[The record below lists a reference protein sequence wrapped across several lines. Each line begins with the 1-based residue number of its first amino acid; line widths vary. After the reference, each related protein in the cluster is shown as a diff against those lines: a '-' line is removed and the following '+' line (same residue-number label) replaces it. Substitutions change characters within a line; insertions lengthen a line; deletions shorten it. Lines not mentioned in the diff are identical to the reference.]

1 MEPTLSYWLILELL
15 RNSYKRTHQKIIQLI
30 RQVTVLFCWDTAVF
44 RTQRIISYFLLL
56 PGDSEWSF
64 KRSVSR
70 TSTTDVKEIKDID
83 DEKDDETGKIINKER
98 SETGR
103 VRLFIY
109 GEFNLFG
116 SRVTRL
122 PELPWASRLFI
133 HFLTQRCE
141 PSTRE
146 SKGWL
151 R

>member
-83 DEKDDETGKIINKER
+83 DEKDDDETGKIINKER

-109 GEFNLFG
+109 GEFNLSG

-122 PELPWASRLFI
+122 PELS
-133 HFLTQRCE
+133 
-141 PSTRE
+141 
-146 SKGWL
+146 
-151 R
+151 

>member
-30 RQVTVLFCWDTAVF
+30 RQVTVLFCWDTSVF

-56 PGDSEWSF
+56 PGWSF

-109 GEFNLFG
+109 GEFNLSG

-122 PELPWASRLFI
+122 PELSWASRLFI
-133 HFLTQRCE
+133 HFLTQRGE

>member
-1 MEPTLSYWLILELL
+1 MANSGAFAEFLQTYTSENHSVNSSGNCFVLL
-15 RNSYKRTHQKIIQLI
+15 GYCCFSNAKNN
-30 RQVTVLFCWDTAVF
+30 
-44 RTQRIISYFLLL
+44 SYFLLL

-109 GEFNLFG
+109 GEFNLSG

-122 PELPWASRLFI
+122 PELS
-133 HFLTQRCE
+133 
-141 PSTRE
+141 
-146 SKGWL
+146 
-151 R
+151 

>member
-44 RTQRIISYFLLL
+44 GTQRIISYFLLL
-56 PGDSEWSF
+56 PGDSEWSL

-103 VRLFIY
+103 VRPFIC
-109 GEFNLFG
+109 GENLSG

-133 HFLTQRCE
+133 HFLTQRGE
-141 PSTRE
+141 PSTWE

>member
-30 RQVTVLFCWDTAVF
+30 RQVTVLFCWDTAVL

-83 DEKDDETGKIINKER
+83 DEKDDDETGKIINKER

-109 GEFNLFG
+109 GEFNLSG

-122 PELPWASRLFI
+122 PELS
-133 HFLTQRCE
+133 
-141 PSTRE
+141 
-146 SKGWL
+146 
-151 R
+151 